1 MISCHCWKI
10 LSFFLFF
17 ALLDVIFCERFC
29 SISINFISNLFWV
42 SNFCSSLYKVFF
54 AMGCSWRGQPCF
66 CFINWS
72 TGSVP
77 ITLFIICLIKCI
89 KKSVGVLVSHICY
102 ALYKGWES
110 VWWVIC
116 NSSLLLFGCCLAF
129 WKVAYT
135 KFWNAALAESH

>member
-10 LSFFLFF
+10 LSFFLLF
-17 ALLDVIFCERFC
+17 ALLDVICCERFC
-29 SISINFISNLFWV
+29 SIPINFISNLFWV